1 MYLTLLTKVLDHVNL
16 AASGPEIL
24 VDLIIVIRASN
35 FEIMDKVKDKLA
47 ATKLSDFS
55 GYNVAT
61 TGSPPTIF

>member
-24 VDLIIVIRASN
+24 VDLIIVICASN

-47 ATKLSDFS
+47 ATNLSGFPGD
-55 GYNVAT
+55 N
-61 TGSPPTIF
+61 IEL